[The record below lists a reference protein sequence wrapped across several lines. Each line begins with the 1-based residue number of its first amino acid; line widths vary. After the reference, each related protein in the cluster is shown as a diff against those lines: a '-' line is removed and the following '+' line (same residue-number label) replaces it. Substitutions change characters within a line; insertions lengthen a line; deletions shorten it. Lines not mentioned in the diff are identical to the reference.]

1 MVQVTPVQGDFVAV
15 VDDLDLSH
23 PLNDAD
29 FASVE
34 MAFETYG
41 VIVFPAQDITDDQQI
56 AFSRRFGPLEPSVRR
71 HRNRA
76 VSNVLLSDIS
86 NVGSDGQIMAEKSEA
101 MSYNRGNQLWHS
113 DSSFKEIPS
122 KASLLSAREVPP
134 SGGETEFADMRAA
147 WDTLSAEKQVE
158 ISDLVAQHSLA
169 YSRATMGY
177 DAGEKFMDVEK
188 SEVPPVPQP
197 LIRVSPVTGRKS
209 LYVGSHAAYVDGMDR
224 NAGRTLLDG
233 LLAHAAEDRFIYIH
247 NWAAFDLVMWDN
259 RCINHRG
266 RPWQS
271 QKHRRVM
278 RRTTIGG
285 DGFDEA
291 AALAIG

>member
-15 VDDLDLSH
+15 VDNVDLAY
-23 PLNDAD
+23 PLNDD
-29 FASVE
+29 EFAAVE

-76 VSNVLLSDIS
+76 VSNVFLSDIS

-147 WDTLSAEKQVE
+147 WDTLSAEKQAE

>member
-15 VDDLDLSH
+15 VDNVDLAY
-23 PLNDAD
+23 PLNDD
-29 FASVE
+29 EFAAVE

-233 LLAHAAEDRFIYIH
+233 LLAHATEDQFIYIH

>member
-15 VDDLDLSH
+15 VDNVDLAY
-23 PLNDAD
+23 PLNDD
-29 FASVE
+29 EFAAVE

-76 VSNVLLSDIS
+76 VSNVFLSDIS

-177 DAGEKFMDVEK
+177 NAGEKFMDVEK

>member
-15 VDDLDLSH
+15 VENVDLAY
-23 PLNDAD
+23 PLNDD
-29 FASVE
+29 EFAAVE

-76 VSNVLLSDIS
+76 VSNVFLSDIS

-177 DAGEKFMDVEK
+177 YAGEKFMDVEK
-188 SEVPPVPQP
+188 SEVPPVPHP

>member
-15 VDDLDLSH
+15 VDDIDLSH
-23 PLNDAD
+23 PLNDED
-29 FASVE
+29 FAVVE

-41 VIVFPAQDITDDQQI
+41 VIVFPAQNITDDQQI

-76 VSNVLLSDIS
+76 VSNVFLSDIS

-169 YSRATMGY
+169 YSRATIGY

-188 SEVPPVPQP
+188 SEVPPIPQP

-209 LYVGSHAAYVDGMDR
+209 LYVGSHAAYIDGMDHD
-224 NAGRTLLDG
+224 AGRTLLDG

-271 QKHRRVM
+271 QQHRRIM

>member
-15 VDDLDLSH
+15 VDNVDLAY
-23 PLNDAD
+23 PLNDD
-29 FASVE
+29 EFAAVE

-76 VSNVLLSDIS
+76 VSNVFLSDIS

-147 WDTLSAEKQVE
+147 WDALSAKKQVE

-188 SEVPPVPQP
+188 SEVPPIPQP
-197 LIRVSPVTGRKS
+197 LIRVSPITGRKS

-224 NAGRTLLDG
+224 DTGRTLLDG

-247 NWAAFDLVMWDN
+247 NWWAFDLVMWDN

-266 RPWQS
+266 RPWES

>member
-15 VDDLDLSH
+15 VDNVDLAY
-23 PLNDAD
+23 PLNDD
-29 FASVE
+29 EFAAVE

-76 VSNVLLSDIS
+76 VSNVFLSDIS

-169 YSRATMGY
+169 YSRAIMGY

>member
-15 VDDLDLSH
+15 VDNVDLAY
-23 PLNDAD
+23 PLNDD
-29 FASVE
+29 EFAAVE

-76 VSNVLLSDIS
+76 VSNVFLSDIS

-291 AALAIG
+291 AALATG

>member
-15 VDDLDLSH
+15 VDNVDLAY
-23 PLNDAD
+23 PLNDD
-29 FASVE
+29 EFAAVE

-76 VSNVLLSDIS
+76 VSNVFLSDIS

-224 NAGRTLLDG
+224 DAGRTLLDG

-266 RPWQS
+266 RPWES

>member
-15 VDDLDLSH
+15 VDNVDLAY
-23 PLNDAD
+23 PLNDD
-29 FASVE
+29 EFAAVE

-76 VSNVLLSDIS
+76 VSNVFLSDIS

-147 WDTLSAEKQVE
+147 WDALSAKKQAE

-224 NAGRTLLDG
+224 DAGRTLLDG

>member
-15 VDDLDLSH
+15 VDKVDLAY
-23 PLNDAD
+23 PLNDD
-29 FASVE
+29 EFAAVE

-76 VSNVLLSDIS
+76 VSNVFLSDIS

-169 YSRATMGY
+169 YSRAIMGY

>member
-15 VDDLDLSH
+15 VEDIDLSY
-23 PLNDAD
+23 PLNDDEFSA
-29 FASVE
+29 VE

-76 VSNVLLSDIS
+76 VSNVFLSDIS

-158 ISDLVAQHSLA
+158 ISDLVAQHSLT

>member
-1 MVQVTPVQGDFVAV
+1 MVQVSPVQGDFVAV
-15 VDDLDLSH
+15 VDNVDLAY
-23 PLNDAD
+23 PLNDD
-29 FASVE
+29 EFAAVE

-76 VSNVLLSDIS
+76 VSNVFLSDIS

-291 AALAIG
+291 AALATG

>member
-15 VDDLDLSH
+15 VDNVDLAY
-23 PLNDAD
+23 PLNDD
-29 FASVE
+29 EFAAVE

-76 VSNVLLSDIS
+76 VSNVFLSDIS

-209 LYVGSHAAYVDGMDR
+209 LYLGSHAAYVDGMDR

>member
-15 VDDLDLSH
+15 VDNVDLAY
-23 PLNDAD
+23 PLNDD
-29 FASVE
+29 EFAAVE

-76 VSNVLLSDIS
+76 VSNVFLSDIS

-177 DAGEKFMDVEK
+177 DAGEKFMDVEQ

>member
-15 VDDLDLSH
+15 VDDIDLSH
-23 PLNDAD
+23 PLNDED
-29 FASVE
+29 FAAVE

-41 VIVFPAQDITDDQQI
+41 VIVFPAQNITDDQQI

-76 VSNVLLSDIS
+76 VSNVFLSDIS

-169 YSRATMGY
+169 YSRATIGY
-177 DAGEKFMDVEK
+177 DAGEEFMDVEK
-188 SEVPPVPQP
+188 SEVPPIPQS

-224 NAGRTLLDG
+224 DAGRTLLDG
-233 LLAHAAEDRFIYIH
+233 LLAHAAEARFVYIH
-247 NWAAFDLVMWDN
+247 NWSAFDLVMWDN

>member
-1 MVQVTPVQGDFVAV
+1 MVQITPVQDDFVAIIEDV
-15 VDDLDLSH
+15 DLSNN
-23 PLNDAD
+23 LSDSD
-29 FASVE
+29 FASIDI
-34 MAFETYG
+34 AFETYG
-41 VIVFPAQDITDDQQI
+41 VIIFPAQNITDEQQI
-56 AFSRRFGPLEPSVRR
+56 TFSRRFGPLEPSVRR

-76 VSNVLLSDIS
+76 VKNVYISDIS
-86 NVGSDGQIMAEKSEA
+86 NVGSDGEIMSENSEA

-134 SGGETEFADMRAA
+134 SGGQTEFADMRAA
-147 WDTLSAEKQVE
+147 WDALSADKQAE
-158 ISDLVAQHSLA
+158 ISVLVAQHSLS

-177 DAGEKFMDVEK
+177 DAGEEFMDVEK

-197 LIRVSPVTGRKS
+197 LVRVSQATGRKS
-209 LYVGSHAAYVDGMDR
+209 LYLGSHAAYVDGMDR
-224 NAGRTLLDG
+224 VAGRTLLDE
-233 LLAHAAEDRFIYIH
+233 LLAHAAEDRFVYIH
-247 NWAAFDLVMWDN
+247 NWVACDLVMWDN

-271 QKHRRVM
+271 QKYRRVM
-278 RRTTIGG
+278 RRTTVGG

>member
-1 MVQVTPVQGDFVAV
+1 MVQVTPVQGDCVAV
-15 VDDLDLSH
+15 VDDIALSN

-29 FASVE
+29 FAAVE

-41 VIVFPAQDITDDQQI
+41 VIVFPAQNITDDQQI

-76 VSNVLLSDIS
+76 VSNVFLSDIS

-122 KASLLSAREVPP
+122 KASLLSARKVPP

-147 WDTLSAEKQVE
+147 WDTLSAKKQVE
-158 ISDLVAQHSLA
+158 ISELVAQHSLA

-188 SEVPPVPQP
+188 SEVPPIPQP

-224 NAGRTLLDG
+224 DAGRTLLDG

-271 QKHRRVM
+271 QKYPRVM

>member
-41 VIVFPAQDITDDQQI
+41 VIVFPAQNITDDQQI

-76 VSNVLLSDIS
+76 VSNVFLSDIS

-147 WDTLSAEKQVE
+147 WDALSAKKKAE
-158 ISDLVAQHSLA
+158 ISDLVAHHSLA
-169 YSRATMGY
+169 HSRATMGY

-188 SEVPPVPQP
+188 SEVPPIPQP

-209 LYVGSHAAYVDGMDR
+209 LYVGSHAAYIDGMDHD
-224 NAGRTLLDG
+224 AGRTLLDG

-266 RPWQS
+266 RPWES

-285 DGFDEA
+285 DGFDEV

>member
-15 VDDLDLSH
+15 VEDIDLSY
-23 PLNDAD
+23 PLNDDEFSA
-29 FASVE
+29 VE
-34 MAFETYG
+34 IAFETYG

-76 VSNVLLSDIS
+76 VSNVFLSDIS

-169 YSRATMGY
+169 YSRATIGY
-177 DAGEKFMDVEK
+177 DAGEEFMDVEK
-188 SEVPPVPQP
+188 SEVPPIPQS

-224 NAGRTLLDG
+224 DAGRTLLDG

>member
-15 VDDLDLSH
+15 VDDVDLSH

-29 FASVE
+29 FADVE

-41 VIVFPAQDITDDQQI
+41 VIVFPAQNITDDQQI

-76 VSNVLLSDIS
+76 VSNVFLSDIS

-188 SEVPPVPQP
+188 SEVPPIPQP

-224 NAGRTLLDG
+224 DAGRTLLDG

>member
-15 VDDLDLSH
+15 VDNVDLAY
-23 PLNDAD
+23 PLNDD
-29 FASVE
+29 EFAAVE

-41 VIVFPAQDITDDQQI
+41 VIVFPAQNITDDQQI

-76 VSNVLLSDIS
+76 VSNVFLSDIS

>member
-1 MVQVTPVQGDFVAV
+1 MVQVTPVQGDFVAI
-15 VDDLDLSH
+15 VDDIDLSH
-23 PLNDAD
+23 PLNDED
-29 FASVE
+29 FAAVE

-41 VIVFPAQDITDDQQI
+41 VIVFPAQNITDDQQI
-56 AFSRRFGPLEPSVRR
+56 AFSRRFGPLEPSVLR

-76 VSNVLLSDIS
+76 VSNVFLSDIS
-86 NVGSDGQIMAEKSEA
+86 NVGSDGQIMSENSEA

-169 YSRATMGY
+169 YSRAIMGY

-197 LIRVSPVTGRKS
+197 LIRVSSVTGRKS

-224 NAGRTLLDG
+224 DAGRTLLDG

-247 NWAAFDLVMWDN
+247 DWAAFDLVMWDN

-271 QKHRRVM
+271 QKYRRVM

-291 AALAIG
+291 AALAIS

>member
-15 VDDLDLSH
+15 VDDVDLSH

-29 FASVE
+29 FADVE

-41 VIVFPAQDITDDQQI
+41 VIVFPAQNITDDQQI
-56 AFSRRFGPLEPSVRR
+56 ALSRRFGPLEPSVRR

-76 VSNVLLSDIS
+76 VSNVFLSDIS

-147 WDTLSAEKQVE
+147 WDTLSAEKQAE

-177 DAGEKFMDVEK
+177 DAGEEFMDVEK
-188 SEVPPVPQP
+188 SEVPPIPQP
-197 LIRVSPVTGRKS
+197 LIRVSPITGRKS

-224 NAGRTLLDG
+224 DAGRTLLDG

>member
-15 VDDLDLSH
+15 VDNVDLAY
-23 PLNDAD
+23 PLNDD
-29 FASVE
+29 EFAAVE

-76 VSNVLLSDIS
+76 VSNVFLSDIS

-177 DAGEKFMDVEK
+177 DAGENFMDVEK

>member
-15 VDDLDLSH
+15 VDDIDLSH
-23 PLNDAD
+23 PLNDED
-29 FASVE
+29 FAAVE

-41 VIVFPAQDITDDQQI
+41 VIVFPAQNITDDQQI

-76 VSNVLLSDIS
+76 VSNVFLSDIS

-177 DAGEKFMDVEK
+177 DAGEEFMDVEK
-188 SEVPPVPQP
+188 SEVPPIPQS

-224 NAGRTLLDG
+224 DAGRTLLDG
-233 LLAHAAEDRFIYIH
+233 LLAHAAEARFVYIH
-247 NWAAFDLVMWDN
+247 NWSAFDLVMWDN

>member
-15 VDDLDLSH
+15 VDDVDLSH

-29 FASVE
+29 FADVE

-41 VIVFPAQDITDDQQI
+41 VIVFPAQNITDDQQI
-56 AFSRRFGPLEPSVRR
+56 AFSRRFGSLEPSVRR

-76 VSNVLLSDIS
+76 VSNVFLSDIS

-147 WDTLSAEKQVE
+147 WDTLSAKKQVE
-158 ISDLVAQHSLA
+158 ISELVAQHSLA
-169 YSRATMGY
+169 YSRATIGY
-177 DAGEKFMDVEK
+177 DAGKKFMDVEK

-209 LYVGSHAAYVDGMDR
+209 LYVGSHTAYVDGMDR
-224 NAGRTLLDG
+224 DAGRTLLDG

-247 NWAAFDLVMWDN
+247 NWSAFDLVMWDN

-266 RPWQS
+266 RPWES

>member
-15 VDDLDLSH
+15 VDNVDLAY
-23 PLNDAD
+23 PLNDD
-29 FASVE
+29 EFAAVE

-76 VSNVLLSDIS
+76 VSNVFLSDIS

-169 YSRATMGY
+169 YSRAIMGY

-285 DGFDEA
+285 DGFEEA

>member
-15 VDDLDLSH
+15 VDNVDLAY
-23 PLNDAD
+23 PLNDD
-29 FASVE
+29 EFAAVE

-76 VSNVLLSDIS
+76 VSNVFLSDIS

-224 NAGRTLLDG
+224 NAGRKLLDG
-233 LLAHAAEDRFIYIH
+233 LLAHAAEDRFIYIY

>member
-15 VDDLDLSH
+15 VDDVDLSH

-29 FASVE
+29 FADVE

-41 VIVFPAQDITDDQQI
+41 VIVFPTQNITDDQQI

-76 VSNVLLSDIS
+76 VSNVFLSDIS

-188 SEVPPVPQP
+188 SEVPPIPQP

-224 NAGRTLLDG
+224 DAGRTLLDG

-266 RPWQS
+266 RPWES

>member
-1 MVQVTPVQGDFVAV
+1 MVQVTPVQGDFVVV
-15 VDDLDLSH
+15 VDDVDLSH

-29 FASVE
+29 FAAVE

-41 VIVFPAQDITDDQQI
+41 VIVFPAQNITDDQQI

-76 VSNVLLSDIS
+76 VSNVFLSDIS

-101 MSYNRGNQLWHS
+101 MAYNRGNQLWHS

-147 WDTLSAEKQVE
+147 WDALSAKKKAE

-188 SEVPPVPQP
+188 SEVPPIPQP
-197 LIRVSPVTGRKS
+197 LIRVSPITGRKS

-224 NAGRTLLDG
+224 DTGRTLLDG

>member
-15 VDDLDLSH
+15 VDNVDLAYPLS
-23 PLNDAD
+23 DD
-29 FASVE
+29 EFAAVE

-76 VSNVLLSDIS
+76 VSNVFLSDIS

>member
-15 VDDLDLSH
+15 VDNVDLAY
-23 PLNDAD
+23 PLNDD
-29 FASVE
+29 EFAAVE

-76 VSNVLLSDIS
+76 VSNVFLSDIS

>member
-15 VDDLDLSH
+15 VDKVDLAY
-23 PLNDAD
+23 PLNDD
-29 FASVE
+29 EFAAVE

-76 VSNVLLSDIS
+76 VSNVFLSDIS